1 MEENHDD
8 DDDSDDSGINLSLI
22 TYRRTVVVESQES
35 FLAILGQEKRDA
47 FSAQRIEFP
56 HTPPPSPSFTDSV
69 HLVALLSSSLFDD
82 NKKNVRDKAIL

>member
-35 FLAILGQEKRDA
+35 FLAILGQEKKG
-47 FSAQRIEFP
+47 RI
-56 HTPPPSPSFTDSV
+56 
-69 HLVALLSSSLFDD
+69 
-82 NKKNVRDKAIL
+82 